1 MEGSSEAKNEA
12 PRTLNVR
19 EEERGTEA
27 KDKGRLQINQT
38 VNSLGKQVKYWIHYC
53 WSCDW
58 SVEGKAED
66 H

>member
-1 MEGSSEAKNEA
+1 MAFLFILTIFSDSRMEGSSEAKNEA

-38 VNSLGKQVKYWIHYC
+38 VNSLGKRVKY
-53 WSCDW
+53 
-58 SVEGKAED
+58 
-66 H
+66 